1 MKSEKEELEPEY
13 APYVEINYAEMAA
26 ANFNWALTSVESE
39 LLKHYENVKYMRFIP
54 YSSKRP
60 W

>member
-1 MKSEKEELEPEY
+1 LKTEKDELEAEY
-13 APYVEINYAEMAA
+13 APYVEINFAEMAA

-39 LLKHYENVKYMRFIP
+39 LLKHYEDVRYMRFML
-54 YSSKRP
+54 YSSRRT